1 MNGSYRHK
9 SLGIKMQKYSFFFFF
24 PLLLAQR
31 RESVSK
37 QKRFDTKIKL
47 LSVSHLSLKN
57 RDKNDNFLFS
67 SGGKNCVQMCLV
79 KTRQD
84 SQD

>member
-1 MNGSYRHK
+1 MIRDAK
-9 SLGIKMQKYSFFFFF
+9 IFLFFF

-37 QKRFDTKIKL
+37 QKSFDTEIKL
-47 LSVSHLSLKN
+47 LSMSHLSLKN
-57 RDKNDNFLFS
+57 RDKNDNFFS
-67 SGGKNCVQMCLV
+67 SGGKISVQIRLM

-84 SQD
+84 LE